1 MSTLNSINLL
11 FKADAAAA
19 EKAAKTMA
27 DAMASGLTGA
37 LGDAGTKFTAL
48 ITRAHEIGSKSAV
61 ATMTKIINESTGRIA
76 QAQAS
81 AKAAQDAF
89 DDAAKKDEA
98 AQQKA
103 SDQNST
109 EQDRRQARETA
120 STKQR
125 LQLEAKQKK
134 ETSEN
139 LAKLERFNFGRNSAK
154 AIKIS
159 EENAK
164 ILEAANESAAKLMR
178 HSFQEG
184 GELIAAGITAG
195 MTVSLDNLKD
205 VVTKS
210 FAIAATNIP
219 QMAMRAN
226 ESRAA
231 NGQDPSALLG
241 FVTKLGPVLLGVGAA
256 LAGVVL
262 LFTAAYGQTKEFN
275 KAILSGATAI
285 DIMGSKALES
295 GNGLKRSLEDIRGA
309 ALQVASVTNQ
319 STDDVIKM
327 ITSFNQAGVTL
338 FELKGMFS
346 KTGDATEA
354 YTNAALFATTYT
366 QALGV
371 SVDELTK
378 TTDDLSRNMGLGL
391 DSIQDGFSGIAGAA
405 QASGMNIK
413 DFFTAVSQTTS
424 GLALYNIRLSD
435 TAASLV
441 GLTKILGEKKAQ
453 EMLGAEGELGGQGF
467 QEKYKT
473 GMLVG
478 KRGKALFQNEFASQS
493 DTFLKDFKKDLGGKD
508 DTKGILDSVKT
519 ENGEGIDAAKLA
531 KLSGDDMGA
540 LQNRLSDAGNS
551 GLARRLDKMQ
561 KAAIG
566 AQGGAKNQATGF
578 SGLSGM
584 SDLAM
589 RIEKGMSLLGKNTQ
603 VSELGAVGRMAFE
616 EQSGISGEKFD
627 DVMQIMNSVS
637 ARIKDKKIKDIESGD
652 GTKEDKAKKIANVKV
667 TREET
672 LAGVQDGQFLSEED
686 RKKIEDATKPKETLD
701 TVARKQLAE
710 TTDINATLKNLIAGI
725 LNQISGALTT
735 LLKFMPK
742 WLEFDG
748 GVASTE
754 DLDASNDASQKL
766 YKDISVLETNIAETK
781 KKIEGASPEDQ
792 VKLKEE
798 LLGLEGRRTGK
809 KSQLDVEKKVMN
821 KLLGSGG
828 TRDDAQ
834 IEALGLDRTKIV
846 STGEQEI
853 SADGTKTE
861 IKKRVNKTSEEL
873 DRDVLAANQ
882 GLLAQG
888 QDSARVDAL
897 VKTATDNV
905 VIGVDKSADFL
916 KELLESTKKAASV
929 QLLSGMSDAQTV
941 AAAQGGD
948 PNARKKLAQLV
959 KNNPLATAAANT
971 AGIRLQDSILQ
982 DFIYRGDGTRGTINP
997 ISSKDQFFGAKPGG
1011 PIDQAINGQ
1020 GSRGGVV
1027 NIYVNGGDEARVYNV
1042 VKRVIQESGLRP
1054 PAGGR

>member
-493 DTFLKDFKKDLGGKD
+493 GTFLKDFKKDLGGKD

>member
-210 FAIAATNIP
+210 FALAATYIP

-493 DTFLKDFKKDLGGKD
+493 GTFLKDFKKDLGGKD

>member
-103 SDQNST
+103 CDQNST

-493 DTFLKDFKKDLGGKD
+493 GTFLKDFKKDLGGKD

>member
-1 MSTLNSINLL
+1 MSILNSINLL

-19 EKAAKTMA
+19 QKAAKTMA

-37 LGDAGTKFTAL
+37 LGDAGTKFTTL
-48 ITRAHEIGSKSAV
+48 ITRAHEMGSKSAV
-61 ATMTKIINESTGRIA
+61 ATMTRIINESTGRLA
-76 QAQAS
+76 QAQES
-81 AKAAQDAF
+81 ADRAEK
-89 DDAAKKDEA
+89 AAKKAAEEDAEA
-98 AQQKA
+98 QEKA
-103 SDQNST
+103 SLENST
-109 EQDRRQARETA
+109 EQDRQRARETA
-120 STKQR
+120 SSNQR

-134 ETSEN
+134 ETFEN

-178 HSFQEG
+178 HTFQEG

-195 MTVSLDNLKD
+195 MAVSLDNLKD

-210 FAIAATNIP
+210 FAIAATKLP

-226 ESRAA
+226 ERRAA

-241 FVTKLGPVLLGVGAA
+241 MVTKLGPVLLGVGAA

-295 GNGLKRSLEDIRGA
+295 GDGLKRSLEDIRGA
-309 ALQVASVTNQ
+309 ALRVARITNQ
-319 STDDVIKM
+319 STEDVLKM
-327 ITSFNQAGVTL
+327 VTAFNQAGVTL
-338 FELKGMFS
+338 VELRGMFS

-354 YTNAALFATTYT
+354 YTNAAMFATTYT
-366 QALGV
+366 QVFGV

-378 TTDDLSRNMGLGL
+378 TTDELARNMGLGL
-391 DSIQDGFSGIAGAA
+391 DSIRDGFSGIAGAA
-405 QASGMNIK
+405 QASGMNVK

-453 EMLGAEGELGGQGF
+453 EMLGAEGELGGQGY
-467 QEKYKT
+467 QDKYKT

-478 KRGKALFQNEFASQS
+478 KRGQALFQNEFASQS
-493 DTFLKDFKKDLGGKD
+493 GTFLKDFKKDLGGKD

-519 ENGEGIDAAKLA
+519 EDGEGIDAAKLA

-566 AQGGAKNQATGF
+566 AQGGAKNLATGF

-589 RIEKGMSLLGKNTQ
+589 RITKGTSLLGGRK

-627 DVMQIMNSVS
+627 DVMQVMNSVS

-667 TREET
+667 TNAET
-672 LAGVQDGQFLSEED
+672 LAGMQRGEFLSEED

-701 TVARKQLAE
+701 TVARKQLDE
-710 TTDINATLKNLIAGI
+710 TTDINATLKNLIAGL
-725 LNQISGALTT
+725 LNQISGVLTK
-735 LLKFMPK
+735 LLQFMPK
-742 WLEFDG
+742 WLKFDG
-748 GVASTE
+748 GVASTK
-754 DLDASNDASQKL
+754 DLDATNNASKKL
-766 YKDISVLETNIAETK
+766 NEDIRTLEAGIAETK
-781 KKIEGASPEDQ
+781 KKIGGASPEDQ

-798 LLGLEGRRTGK
+798 LLGLEGQRTGK
-809 KSQLDVEKKVMN
+809 KSLLDVEDKVY
-821 KLLGSGG
+821 KQLLEKGG
-828 TRDDAQ
+828 TREAARAV
-834 IEALGLDRTKIV
+834 ALG
-846 STGEQEI
+846 G
-853 SADGTKTE
+853 SATKTIE
-861 IKKRVNKTSEEL
+861 TTYIDKTDKRQRFTQTVDKTNQEMAAENLTLEQGIL
-873 DRDVLAANQ
+873 D
-882 GLLAQG
+882 QG
-888 QDSARVDAL
+888 QEAFVSQELTAENIA
-897 VKTATDNV
+897 KTKDLTV
-905 VIGVDKSADFL
+905 LMGKGVDETVEYL
-916 KELLESTKKAASV
+916 KKILKKDEEKAAV
-929 QLLSGMSDAQTV
+929 ELLSGLFGAETV
-941 AAAQGGD
+941 AAAQSGD
-948 PNARKKLAQLV
+948 RGAIDLIARETQNNAKARD
-959 KNNPLATAAANT
+959 AANT
-971 AGIRLQDSILQ
+971 AGIRLQ

-1042 VKRVIQESGLRP
+1042 VKRVIQESGLR
-1054 PAGGR
+1054 GQSGR

>member
-1 MSTLNSINLL
+1 
-11 FKADAAAA
+11 
-19 EKAAKTMA
+19 
-27 DAMASGLTGA
+27 
-37 LGDAGTKFTAL
+37 
-48 ITRAHEIGSKSAV
+48 
-61 ATMTKIINESTGRIA
+61 
-76 QAQAS
+76 
-81 AKAAQDAF
+81 
-89 DDAAKKDEA
+89 
-98 AQQKA
+98 
-103 SDQNST
+103 
-109 EQDRRQARETA
+109 
-120 STKQR
+120 
-125 LQLEAKQKK
+125 
-134 ETSEN
+134 
-139 LAKLERFNFGRNSAK
+139 
-154 AIKIS
+154 
-159 EENAK
+159 
-164 ILEAANESAAKLMR
+164 
-178 HSFQEG
+178 
-184 GELIAAGITAG
+184 
-195 MTVSLDNLKD
+195 
-205 VVTKS
+205 
-210 FAIAATNIP
+210 
-219 QMAMRAN
+219 
-226 ESRAA
+226 
-231 NGQDPSALLG
+231 
-241 FVTKLGPVLLGVGAA
+241 
-256 LAGVVL
+256 
-262 LFTAAYGQTKEFN
+262 
-275 KAILSGATAI
+275 
-285 DIMGSKALES
+285 
-295 GNGLKRSLEDIRGA
+295 
-309 ALQVASVTNQ
+309 
-319 STDDVIKM
+319 
-327 ITSFNQAGVTL
+327 
-338 FELKGMFS
+338 
-346 KTGDATEA
+346 
-354 YTNAALFATTYT
+354 
-366 QALGV
+366 
-371 SVDELTK
+371 
-378 TTDDLSRNMGLGL
+378 
-391 DSIQDGFSGIAGAA
+391 
-405 QASGMNIK
+405 
-413 DFFTAVSQTTS
+413 
-424 GLALYNIRLSD
+424 
-435 TAASLV
+435 
-441 GLTKILGEKKAQ
+441 
-453 EMLGAEGELGGQGF
+453 MLGAEGELGGQGF

-493 DTFLKDFKKDLGGKD
+493 GTFLKDFKKDLGGKD

-1042 VKRVIQESGLRP
+1042 VTRVIQESGLRP

>member
-210 FAIAATNIP
+210 FALAATNIP

-493 DTFLKDFKKDLGGKD
+493 GTFLKDFKKDLGGKD